1 MITTDIAV
9 GILVSVAVVSI
20 FILGFHRFRKHSRNT
35 NVGIEGYNPTEDVGG
50 RVIDADTS
58 PSIEFKV
65 DQPSTQATSSS
76 SITEVDAIR
85 DTPAQ
90 IDIKQS
96 PSSDNINLEVSEE
109 PTPTRYVRK
118 GKREGLRIIRGIGEK
133 REEKLLSIGIHSIED
148 LAKADP
154 KELAAKLKV
163 SEKLTSTWIEE
174 ARSIVS
180 KKK

>member
-1 MITTDIAV
+1 MITTDVAV

-20 FILGFHRFRKHSRNT
+20 FILGFHRFRKHSRST
-35 NVGIEGYNPTEDVGG
+35 SVGIEGYNPTEGVGG
-50 RVIDADTS
+50 RIIDTGTS
-58 PSIEFKV
+58 PPIEFKV
-65 DQPSTQATSSS
+65 DQPSIQATSSS
-76 SITEVDAIR
+76 SITEVDEIR
-85 DTPAQ
+85 NTPAQ
-90 IDIKQS
+90 VDIRQS
-96 PSSDNINLEVSEE
+96 SSSDNNLEVFEE

>member
-1 MITTDIAV
+1 MIATDIAV
-9 GILVSVAVVSI
+9 GILVSVAVISI
-20 FILGFHRFRKHSRNT
+20 FILGFHRFRKHDRNT
-35 NVGIEGYNPTEDVGG
+35 GVGIEGCNPTEGGVG
-50 RVIDADTS
+50 RVIDADES
-58 PSIEFKV
+58 PSIEFKA
-65 DQPSTQATSSS
+65 DKPSIQATN
-76 SITEVDAIR
+76 ITGVDLIR

-90 IDIKQS
+90 IDVKQ
-96 PSSDNINLEVSEE
+96 SSDNSLEVLEE

-118 GKREGLRIIRGIGEK
+118 GKREGLRMIRGIGEK

-154 KELAAKLKV
+154 KELAVKLKV

-180 KKK
+180 RKR